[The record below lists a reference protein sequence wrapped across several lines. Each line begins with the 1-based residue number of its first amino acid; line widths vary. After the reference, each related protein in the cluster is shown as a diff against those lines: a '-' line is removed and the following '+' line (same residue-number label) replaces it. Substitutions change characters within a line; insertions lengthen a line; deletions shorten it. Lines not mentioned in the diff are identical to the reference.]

1 MPDEMPSEIPS
12 LKRNRSWIITG
23 LLLVVLMGG
32 LSFCSRWFENAQSI
46 YGGDVLLIVS
56 LLVISGGIYLFQMR
70 LLKRTHGGKALLI
83 WVLIV
88 GAAMRVLVLPSV
100 PILEVDM
107 YRYMWDGAVT
117 AKGISPYVYS
127 PRDISSLTEADHT
140 PVEKALK
147 GLVGESEG
155 VFARINHGEYTTVY
169 PPLAEAFFAAAYWVK
184 PFSLLGL
191 RVVFLV
197 FDLLTLGVLALLL
210 RRVGSPLTSIAVYWW
225 NPLLVKEIV
234 NSVHMDVLAFPFV
247 LMGIFFLSRS
257 RLFLSALSIV
267 LAGALKLWPLA
278 LLPLI
283 LSQALFRPR
292 RLALLV
298 TMILALCVL
307 IFFPFLMSAL
317 AGDSGLL
324 AYAQKWQSNDAF
336 FSALLF
342 VSESFL
348 GLISVHPGYGQ
359 PVARIMTYALI
370 GIVIFFVSSPSAP
383 AAPAAKNQKEIVNK
397 VLIIT
402 AAIFLLSPAQFPWYF
417 TWLIPLLALEM
428 NFALLAL
435 TALLPLY
442 YLRYYFEPG
451 GELAIFENV
460 VVWVEFVPIWL
471 LLMWGWMKR
480 RQLASG

>member
-1 MPDEMPSEIPS
+1 MPSEIPS

-32 LSFCSRWFENAQSI
+32 LSFCSRWFETSQSI

-127 PRDISSLTEADHT
+127 PRYISSLTEAGHT

-155 VFARINHGEYTTVY
+155 AFARINHGEYTTVY

-210 RRVGSPLTSIAVYWW
+210 RRVGAPLTSIAVYWW

-267 LAGALKLWPLA
+267 LAGALKLWPLV

-324 AYAQKWQSNDAF
+324 AYAQKMAEQRRF
-336 FSALLF
+336 FQCF
-342 VSESFL
+342 TVCF
-348 GLISVHPGYGQ
+348 
-359 PVARIMTYALI
+359 R
-370 GIVIFFVSSPSAP
+370 IFFRIDLRASRLRSARRQDHDLCAYWHRNILCQQP
-383 AAPAAKNQKEIVNK
+383 RGPLGSRGQESERDCEQGAHNNRRDFFIKPRA
-397 VLIIT
+397 
-402 AAIFLLSPAQFPWYF
+402 
-417 TWLIPLLALEM
+417 IPLVFHLAHPTLG
-428 NFALLAL
+428 
-435 TALLPLY
+435 P
-442 YLRYYFEPG
+442 
-451 GELAIFENV
+451 
-460 VVWVEFVPIWL
+460 
-471 LLMWGWMKR
+471 
-480 RQLASG
+480 